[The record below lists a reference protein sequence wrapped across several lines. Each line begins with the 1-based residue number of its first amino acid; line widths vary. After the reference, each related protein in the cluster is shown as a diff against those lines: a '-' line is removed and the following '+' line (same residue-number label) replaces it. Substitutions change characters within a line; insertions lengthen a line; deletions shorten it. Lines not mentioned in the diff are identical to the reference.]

1 MQDVVKRDKYG
12 KSRRIGEMYLF
23 HHELILGHP
32 KVDPEMGTP
41 KMGPHPETDPGS
53 GPRIGT
59 PPLIG
64 TPDRGDPPDQDPD
77 LGSSG
82 VITPKSPDL
91 G

>member
-59 PPLIG
+59 PPDLDPEIG
-64 TPDRGDPPDQDPD
+64 PPKNDPGQKSADSKIMD
-77 LGSSG
+77 L
-82 VITPKSPDL
+82 
-91 G
+91 